1 MLSLDGEIGGALF
14 KASRNS
20 ITGMI
25 ISKATKVIHK
35 WMFENVEI
43 FDGDFQKQKES
54 VSKQLVQLISLIL
67 DVNTL
72 SNEAGKC
79 TQIEVIKVSLSQLI
93 HFNSVKKKR
102 RPSDNVSHWH

>member
-1 MLSLDGEIGGALF
+1 MLSLDGEIGEALF

-102 RPSDNVSHWH
+102 RPSDNVSH